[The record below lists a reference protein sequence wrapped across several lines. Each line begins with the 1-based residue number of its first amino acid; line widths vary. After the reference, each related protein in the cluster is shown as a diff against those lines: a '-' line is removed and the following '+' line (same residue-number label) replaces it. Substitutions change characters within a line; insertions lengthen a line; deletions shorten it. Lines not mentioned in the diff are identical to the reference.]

1 MEHLARA
8 LSCGDRSQ
16 KNVGHIVSG
25 PDAPFEVA
33 GPHFSGFVRHPA
45 QPGPQR
51 APGFCVQRPPCF
63 DPVLPS
69 SFYVLRQTQR
79 HVHGSEFSL
88 SELRTTFP
96 TADASMLVRSGKEAA
111 RPYLKGD
118 IMRSAWRET
127 TVAERILCAGSL
139 TSGLPDQKGSV
150 GFPLGCCAVPL
161 FPRGSNMSPMRDR
174 P

>member
-1 MEHLARA
+1 MR
-8 LSCGDRSQ
+8 DRSQ
-16 KNVGHIVSG
+16 KTLGTLFPGRCPVLRLRAHTS
-25 PDAPFEVA
+25 PDLCGTLPNRA
-33 GPHFSGFVRHPA
+33 HTR
-45 QPGPQR
+45 PGL
-51 APGFCVQRPPCF
+51 CVQRPPCF

-150 GFPLGCCAVPL
+150 FPLSVCVCCLPFF
-161 FPRGSNMSPMRDR
+161 FPRVEHVAYARSSVMRYRD
-174 P
+174 